1 LTIVREVAAQS
12 GAPLCDLALGFE
24 RAKRGIA
31 RLAEAAEGSP
41 SELFSEDGI
50 QLTDTGAQL
59 AAVLL
64 QSCFEDAALLD

>member
-1 LTIVREVAAQS
+1 LTIVREIAAQS
-12 GAPLCDLALGFE
+12 GVPLRDLALGFE
-24 RAKRGIA
+24 TAKRGNA
-31 RLAEAAEGSP
+31 RLAGVGEGSP
-41 SELFSEDGI
+41 RELFSEDGI

>member
-1 LTIVREVAAQS
+1 M
-12 GAPLCDLALGFE
+12 G
-24 RAKRGIA
+24 
-31 RLAEAAEGSP
+31 EGSP